1 MEIGKRNKIIYP
13 FRLLISPMSLRWPS
27 NVLFRA
33 TRLAIGGKRVM
44 ARVSHIEKPQSPEL
58 QGFGEGDKFL
68 SFLLVGSNSG
78 VSGKTQNLLRQ
89 FPWFRRW
96 PLQYKDFLQ
105 LNMYVGF
112 HVPPQCPSDFS
123 EATLGVGFENTKA
136 GVLELVD
143 EVDSKSTA
151 SVPVVP
157 ALALA
162 IQGFFT
168 TQYVRWI
175 SCPSTMSLRF
185 LGGDIGSWI

>member
-78 VSGKTQNLLRQ
+78 VSGKTQN
-89 FPWFRRW
+89 
-96 PLQYKDFLQ
+96 
-105 LNMYVGF
+105 
-112 HVPPQCPSDFS
+112 
-123 EATLGVGFENTKA
+123 
-136 GVLELVD
+136 
-143 EVDSKSTA
+143 
-151 SVPVVP
+151 PVV
-157 ALALA
+157 A
-162 IQGFFT
+162 IPYRFDPGH
-168 TQYVRWI
+168 RHHNKR
-175 SCPSTMSLRF
+175 PSAF
-185 LGGDIGSWI
+185 VGGLLLCLPCRYCFPFIVKTDDKIPLFCYTYTK

>member
-78 VSGKTQNLLRQ
+78 VSGKTQN
-89 FPWFRRW
+89 
-96 PLQYKDFLQ
+96 PL
-105 LNMYVGF
+105 V
-112 HVPPQCPSDFS
+112 
-123 EATLGVGFENTKA
+123 ATPCGFESHHWHQLK
-136 GVLELVD
+136 
-143 EVDSKSTA
+143 
-151 SVPVVP
+151 
-157 ALALA
+157 
-162 IQGFFT
+162 I
-168 TQYVRWI
+168 
-175 SCPSTMSLRF
+175 LRF
-185 LGGDIGSWI
+185 FMN